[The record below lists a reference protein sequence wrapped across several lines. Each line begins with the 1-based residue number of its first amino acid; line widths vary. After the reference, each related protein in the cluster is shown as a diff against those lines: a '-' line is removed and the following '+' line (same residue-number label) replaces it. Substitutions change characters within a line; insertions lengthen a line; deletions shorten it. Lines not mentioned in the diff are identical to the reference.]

1 MRKNEK
7 NITQVGA
14 TEVSEQ
20 TNELMALDL
29 EELIK
34 EQGEDIEFEFY
45 YEGKLINL
53 QQTIYEI
60 IKDSESKRKQIERAM
75 HQAEQVKLIQQKE
88 AELKSKAKD
97 QDNEAQRASLK
108 KESDRLKDLFNQL
121 SSQFGPGKGGPGGIF
136 SSMNAYKI
144 CFCIKDKSD
153 DLDVIKRQRLDSLVE
168 LTNSSQ
174 KRLRTKSEAVQDISS
189 SSICE
194 FVQDILDK
202 EFKVFE
208 EVA

>member
-1 MRKNEK
+1 MRKN
-7 NITQVGA
+7 IPQVGA

-53 QQTIYEI
+53 HQTIYEI
-60 IKDSESKRKQIERAM
+60 IKDSESKRKQIEKAM
-75 HQAEQVKLIQQKE
+75 QQAEQVKLIQQKE
-88 AELKSKAKD
+88 AELKGKAKEK
-97 QDNEAQRASLK
+97 DNEAQRASLK
-108 KESDRLKDLFNQL
+108 KESDRLKELFNQL

-153 DLDVIKRQRLDSLVE
+153 DLDVIKR
-168 LTNSSQ
+168 
-174 KRLRTKSEAVQDISS
+174 
-189 SSICE
+189 
-194 FVQDILDK
+194 
-202 EFKVFE
+202 
-208 EVA
+208 